1 MENTVEMNRTWQLN
15 LGTFNVPTIV
25 GLLAIFAMVYSA
37 GGKQQEQETRLNNI
51 ELARAAR
58 SAEVNKVL
66 EALQTKIDPMEN
78 IKYRLTTA
86 ENAIIE
92 ANRRMDRMSD
102 STQDLRNNVNQ
113 IATSI
118 QLLNQKFDSAFPS
131 SPGKLPA
138 ELRGN

>member
-1 MENTVEMNRTWQLN
+1 MRADSNIQLN

-25 GLLAIFAMVYSA
+25 GLLAIAGMVYSA
-37 GGKQQEQETRLNNI
+37 GGKISEQDSRINGI
-51 ELARAAR
+51 EMARAAR
-58 SAEVNKVL
+58 SAEINKVL

-86 ENAIIE
+86 EQAILE

-118 QLLNQKFDSAFPS
+118 QLLNQKFDNAFPG
-131 SPGKLPA
+131 SPGKLPT